1 MANSLRISVIV
12 PVYNTELFIERC
24 LNSIIEQTFT
34 DFEIILIDDNSTD
47 NCPKICEKYV
57 KKDSRI
63 KIIHNETNLGS
74 SLSRK
79 IGLENAVG
87 TYIQFID
94 SDDWVEK
101 NMLERL
107 YYTAVSGDYDIIWYD
122 FFEKNYHLQ
131 QNIESLEKI
140 DIYKKILDNE
150 SKISASLWSKFIK
163 KDILLQIDFPKVMMW
178 EDLVI
183 TTQLVDKSKKIFY
196 LSEVFYHHFY
206 NPSSITNSKER
217 KTKGIREIIENLTIT
232 INFFHKFLVDDF
244 ILLEPELSACVN
256 RFKFESIFLKDLRNS
271 DLFLQLYPESN
282 KNIFSKTWKT
292 NFYKKLFLYFYM
304 KKIPGINFFLDL
316 FKCIK
321 Y

>member
-1 MANSLRISVIV
+1 MNDPKISVIV
-12 PVYNTELFIERC
+12 PVYNSELYIYRC

-34 DFEIILIDDNSTD
+34 DFEIILIDDNSSDSCPEICAEYANKD
-47 NCPKICEKYV
+47 NRV
-57 KKDSRI
+57 KV
-63 KIIHNETNLGS
+63 IHNKTNIGS

-79 IGLENAVG
+79 IGLENAAG

-107 YYTAVSGDYDIIWYD
+107 YYTAISGDYDIIWYD
-122 FFEKNYHLQ
+122 FFDKNLYWQ
-131 QNIESLEKI
+131 QNIESLGEI
-140 DIYKKILDNE
+140 DIYKKLFDNE

-163 KDILLQIDFPKVMMW
+163 KDSLFQIDFPKAMMW

-183 TTQLVDKSKKIFY
+183 TTQLVNKSKKIFY
-196 LSEVFYHHFY
+196 LSELFYHHFN
-206 NPSSITNSKER
+206 NPYSISNSKER
-217 KTKGIREIIENLTIT
+217 KTKSIKEIIENLTIT
-232 INFFHKFLVDDF
+232 INYCHIFLGDNF

-271 DLFLQLYPESN
+271 DLFLDLYPESN

-292 NFYKKLFLYFYM
+292 NFYKRLFLYFYI
-304 KKIPGINFFLDL
+304 KKVPGFNLFLDL
-316 FKCIK
+316 FKYIK